1 MKVQEFKQLGIQTT
15 CLDFNV
21 FRFQYIEITL
31 PILKPK
37 LRAIKGSFSRRFSLI
52 FNLSDFKFRN
62 FLL

>member
-15 CLDFNV
+15 WLDFNV

-37 LRAIKGSFSRRFSLI
+37 LRAIKGNFSRRFSLI
-52 FNLSDFKFRN
+52 SNLSDFKFRN